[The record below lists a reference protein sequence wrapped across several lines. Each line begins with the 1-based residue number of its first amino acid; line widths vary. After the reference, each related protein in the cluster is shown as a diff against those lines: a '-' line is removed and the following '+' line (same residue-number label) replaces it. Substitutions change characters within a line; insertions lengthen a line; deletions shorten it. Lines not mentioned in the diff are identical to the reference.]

1 MKTHSSLSAPKG
13 GIVMELK
20 LHQRQELSLLMTFE
34 LRQAIEILQYSTHEL
49 EQYIRQQELEN
60 PIIELKEKEEKP
72 VHEERLRRQ
81 SSSFRSSEIPMDA
94 VRSNDKNMRDEL
106 LEQAKFLYPDGHT
119 QKLIKYLLYNI
130 DDNGYLQITDTHS
143 NDYLAF
149 EKDDIDKGIHLLQQL
164 GPIGIGARDLKECL
178 LLQIK
183 YSYPENK
190 LAICFVEHHLNL
202 IADRKWNEIAS
213 KMNIKMNEVKDL
225 FDFIQTL
232 NPRPCSFISD
242 CSTEYLTPDIIVEW
256 KDDEFTFHL
265 NDGFLPA
272 IHMNKDYSQYLHVK
286 NDASKYINTQYKNYQ
301 WLLSSIE
308 QRRNTIIKIVHALLE
323 RQVDFFK
330 NGFRS
335 LKPLTLKEVADEI
348 EMHESTVS
356 RATTN
361 KVIQTPFGSFDLR
374 LLFTS
379 KLETADGNTISQTKM
394 KTLLETFIAQENK
407 FKPYSDQKIAEYFNA
422 EQGITISRRTISKY
436 REELRIPPSSKRKDI
451 QV

>member
-1 MKTHSSLSAPKG
+1 
-13 GIVMELK
+13 MELG
-20 LHQRQELSLLMTFE
+20 LHQRQELRLLMTLE
-34 LRQAIEILQYSTHEL
+34 LRQAIELLQYSTHEL

-72 VHEERLRRQ
+72 VHEERFNRQ
-81 SSSFRSSEIPMDA
+81 SFSFGGSEMPVDVIQSSNRSI
-94 VRSNDKNMRDEL
+94 RDEL
-106 LEQAKFLYPDGHT
+106 LEQAKFMYPDEYT
-119 QKLIKYLLYNI
+119 QKLLKYLISNL
-130 DDNGYLQITDTHS
+130 DDTGYLQITDS
-143 NDYLAF
+143 NPNDYLAF
-149 EKDDIDKGIHLLQQL
+149 EEDDIEKGIHLLQQL
-164 GPIGIGARDLKECL
+164 GPIGIGARDLKEYL
-178 LLQIK
+178 LLQITHN
-183 YSYPENK
+183 YPENK
-190 LAICFVEHHLNL
+190 LAACLVEHHLNL

-213 KMNIKMNEVKDL
+213 KMNINMNEVKAL

-232 NPRPCSFISD
+232 NPRPCSLISN
-242 CSTEYLTPDIIVEW
+242 CSTEYVTPDIIVEW

-265 NDGFLPA
+265 NDGHLPA
-272 IHMNKDYSQYLHVK
+272 IHMNKDYSQYLYVK
-286 NDASKYINTQYKNYQ
+286 SDASKYMNTQYKNYQ

-308 QRRNTIIKIVHALLE
+308 QRRNTIIKIVHVLLE
-323 RQVDFFK
+323 KQEDFFK

-394 KTLLETFIAQENK
+394 KTLLENFIAQENK

-451 QV
+451 QL

>member
-1 MKTHSSLSAPKG
+1 
-13 GIVMELK
+13 
-20 LHQRQELSLLMTFE
+20 
-34 LRQAIEILQYSTHEL
+34 
-49 EQYIRQQELEN
+49 
-60 PIIELKEKEEKP
+60 
-72 VHEERLRRQ
+72 
-81 SSSFRSSEIPMDA
+81 
-94 VRSNDKNMRDEL
+94 
-106 LEQAKFLYPDGHT
+106 
-119 QKLIKYLLYNI
+119 
-130 DDNGYLQITDTHS
+130 
-143 NDYLAF
+143 
-149 EKDDIDKGIHLLQQL
+149 
-164 GPIGIGARDLKECL
+164 
-178 LLQIK
+178 
-183 YSYPENK
+183 
-190 LAICFVEHHLNL
+190 
-202 IADRKWNEIAS
+202 
-213 KMNIKMNEVKDL
+213 MN
-225 FDFIQTL
+225 
-232 NPRPCSFISD
+232 
-242 CSTEYLTPDIIVEW
+242 
-256 KDDEFTFHL
+256 EFTFHL
-265 NDGFLPA
+265 NDGYLPA

-286 NDASKYINTQYKNYQ
+286 NDASKYMNTQYKNYQ

-308 QRRNTIIKIVHALLE
+308 QRRNTIIKIVHVLLE
-323 RQVDFFK
+323 RQEDFFK

-394 KTLLETFIAQENK
+394 KTLLENFIAQENK

>member
-1 MKTHSSLSAPKG
+1 
-13 GIVMELK
+13 MELG
-20 LHQRQELSLLMTFE
+20 LQQRQELNLLMTFE
-34 LRQAIEILQYSTHEL
+34 LRQAIELLQYSTYEL

-60 PIIELKEKEEKP
+60 PIIELKEKSEKP
-72 VHEERLRRQ
+72 AYEERLNRR
-81 SSSFRSSEIPMDA
+81 SSSFGNSEMSVDVVQSSA
-94 VRSNDKNMRDEL
+94 RNMRDEL
-106 LEQAKFLYPDGHT
+106 FELAKFMYPDEHT
-119 QKLIKYLLYNI
+119 QKLLKYLLYNL
-130 DDNGYLQITDTHS
+130 DDNGYLRIIDS
-143 NDYLAF
+143 DPNGYLTF
-149 EKDDIDKGIHLLQQL
+149 EEDDIEIGIHLLQQV
-164 GPIGIGARDLKECL
+164 GPIGIGARDLRECL
-178 LLQIK
+178 HLQIM
-183 YSYPENK
+183 YTYPENE
-190 LAICFVEHHLNL
+190 LAACLVENHLNL

-213 KMNIKMNEVKDL
+213 KMNIEMTAVKDL

-242 CSTEYLTPDIIVEW
+242 SSTEYSTPDIIVEW

-265 NDGFLPA
+265 NDGYLPT
-272 IHMNKDYSQYLHVK
+272 IHMNQDYSQHLHVK
-286 NDASKYINTQYKNYQ
+286 GDASKYINTQYKNYQ
-301 WLLSSIE
+301 WLLNSIE
-308 QRRNTIIKIVHALLE
+308 QRRNTIIKIVHVLLE
-323 RQVDFFK
+323 KQESFFK
-330 NGFRS
+330 NGFHS

-394 KTLLETFIAQENK
+394 KTLLENFIAQENK
-407 FKPYSDQKIAEYFNA
+407 FKPYSDQKIAEYFNT
-422 EQGITISRRTISKY
+422 EKGITISRRTISKY